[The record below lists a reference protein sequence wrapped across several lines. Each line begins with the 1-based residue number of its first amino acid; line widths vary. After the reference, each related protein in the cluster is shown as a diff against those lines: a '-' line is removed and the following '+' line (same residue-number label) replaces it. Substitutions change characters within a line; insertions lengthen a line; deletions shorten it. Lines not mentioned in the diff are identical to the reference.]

1 MYCQCQCASVPVYL
15 CTSVPVYLCV
25 KVFSSIRT
33 VFVLLIVKGISFES
47 VIITHEGKALQC
59 FHSVGR
65 LAICS

>member
-1 MYCQCQCASVPVYL
+1 MCDVLSMPVCQCTCVPVYQ
-15 CTSVPVYLCV
+15 CTRVL
-25 KVFSSIRT
+25 KVFSSIRI

-65 LAICS
+65 LVICS